1 MEKKEYLESFIDKNF
16 DVNYVKI
23 KDNIFYC
30 VLDHNLKFSKVF
42 SDYLVSKVFNSKNIK
57 EQKSFVTYP
66 MVAVKAL
73 QDVIKGNFTKTY
85 IVDYVFTIVSK
96 QKKNEK
102 LLKYLDNDIMK
113 EKVVLKINYNEY
125 VLNRDKVYEL
135 IRKHFYTGVNF
146 AVTWQNDSCDC
157 FFVSCK
163 QLVIIF

>member
-1 MEKKEYLESFIDKNF
+1 M
-16 DVNYVKI
+16 
-23 KDNIFYC
+23 
-30 VLDHNLKFSKVF
+30 F

-57 EQKSFVTYP
+57 EQKTFVTYP

-135 IRKHFYTGVNF
+135 IRNGFKIALMIDKDFELTDENLKLFKLF
-146 AVTWQNDSCDC
+146 AYVITDDNDVYNKFKDKFDVLFINS
-157 FFVSCK
+157 
-163 QLVIIF
+163 